1 MSIVVLSGSN
11 LEIRLGLVNILVGS
25 PLKSSPNDTML
36 RHSRDGK
43 YTYSNQLTNLKTI
56 IW

>member
-25 PLKSSPNDTML
+25 PLKSSPNVTML